1 MVTLLH
7 PQTRAPLQ
15 FTDEQQ
21 EAVHIWMADSRT
33 DGANAVVERIIA
45 TAAEAYF
52 ERNEAR
58 DSGAEHLSDIIWHAM
73 GVAEARVEEPE
84 EDVFAPIG
92 GDRASET
99 PAAGQ

>member
-21 EAVHIWMADSRT
+21 EAIHIWMAESRT

-45 TAAEAYF
+45 AAAEAYF

-58 DSGAEHLSDIIWHAM
+58 DSVAEHLSDIIWHAM
-73 GVAEARVEEPE
+73 GDAEAEVAQPK
-84 EDVFAPIG
+84 EDVL
-92 GDRASET
+92 AS
-99 PAAGQ
+99 ANGAVA